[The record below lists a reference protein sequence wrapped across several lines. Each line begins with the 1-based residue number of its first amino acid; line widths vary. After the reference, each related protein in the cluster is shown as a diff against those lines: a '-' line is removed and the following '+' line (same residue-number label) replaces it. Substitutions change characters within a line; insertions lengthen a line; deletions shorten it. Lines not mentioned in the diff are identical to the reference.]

1 MELYIKDMMM
11 KRYRWKCVAC
21 GHKND
26 IGESFCCKCFHIY
39 ETACKMSVVH
49 EGGAT
54 KEELIEAV
62 KAVRTRG
69 YF

>member
-11 KRYRWKCVAC
+11 KRYRWKCIAC

-26 IGESFCCKCFHIY
+26 IGESFCRKCFHIY
-39 ETACKMSVVH
+39 ETACKMSVDQ
-49 EGGAT
+49 GPLT
-54 KEELIEAV
+54 KEDVIEAV
-62 KAVRTRG
+62 KGVRSRG

>member
-1 MELYIKDMMM
+1 MELYIKDRTM

-39 ETACKMSVVH
+39 ETACKMSVDQ
-49 EGGAT
+49 GPLT
-54 KEELIEAV
+54 KEDVIEARQEL
-62 KAVRTRG
+62 KYR
-69 YF
+69 